1 MVGFLCV
8 ASPDPGTLLAEEF
21 AQRWLEARINLGRAT
36 ARVATG
42 PNKSMKKITPGDE
55 LTALGEILLVE
66 DSANDAELAQLAFR
80 RARIANPLRVVSSAE
95 EAWNYLLGLG
105 AYLKRGATQPLLIL
119 LDLQLPRMSGVELL
133 RQLKRDERTR
143 DLSVVSLSG
152 TTGAPA
158 IVTCLKLGI
167 DSHLIKPIDFKDLV
181 HVTRKLKLR
190 LSRTPPTT
198 GRA

>member
-1 MVGFLCV
+1 
-8 ASPDPGTLLAEEF
+8 
-21 AQRWLEARINLGRAT
+21 
-36 ARVATG
+36 
-42 PNKSMKKITPGDE
+42 MKKITPGDE

-66 DSANDAELAQLAFR
+66 DSATDAVLAQLAFR

-95 EAWNYLLGLG
+95 EAWNYLLGVG

-152 TTGAPA
+152 TTSAPD

-167 DSHLIKPIDFKDLV
+167 DGHLIKPIDFKDLV